1 MYIPL
6 ELAKKHLNI
15 ESSYTEDDEYILAII
30 DAAEQAVRVH
40 VNEDLDTLAENNGGC
55 IPTPIFQAMLLMI
68 GNLYQNRETYI
79 QAMKNSPQQNSIDTI
94 IDLIEA
100 AARH

>member
-6 ELAKKHLNI
+6 DLAKKHLNL
-15 ESSYTEDDEYILAII
+15 ESSYTADDQYILMLI

-68 GNLYQNRETYI
+68 GHLYQNREIVGTKTSELPMAYEY
-79 QAMKNSPQQNSIDTI
+79 
-94 IDLIEA
+94 LI
-100 AARH
+100 RLYMNYNK

>member
-68 GNLYQNRETYI
+68 GNLYQNREIVGAKT
-79 QAMKNSPQQNSIDTI
+79 QALPYAYQYL
-94 IDLIEA
+94 IDLY
-100 AARH
+100 RNYNK